1 MMLNALWNRRSG
13 PGGGTRRLHH
23 FIRRSNRRNGAYFYV
38 REYSRTEPTVQMS
51 YKTDSSKGDETGSTR
66 VVKVGSASGIVP
78 PLSGCN
84 FKCER

>member
-23 FIRRSNRRNGAYFYV
+23 FSGGRIAEMERTLYV

-51 YKTDSSKGDETGSTR
+51 LSS
-66 VVKVGSASGIVP
+66 
-78 PLSGCN
+78 
-84 FKCER
+84 FM

>member
-1 MMLNALWNRRSG
+1 M
-13 PGGGTRRLHH
+13 
-23 FIRRSNRRNGAYFYV
+23 YV
-38 REYSRTEPTVQMS
+38 SIERTGPTVQMS

-66 VVKVGSASGIVP
+66 VVKTGSASGIVP